1 MTTVQLTTGQ
11 VASKLGISV
20 RTLRYYDSIKLFS
33 PESKQNGGKR
43 LYSEKDLLRL
53 EKITLLKSL
62 SLPLS
67 DIQNLLDELSIEQIL
82 EAHQKHLRAQVAQ
95 LQESLEH
102 TTALL
107 NLYEIEGGL
116 RWDTLLPLVKGPK
129 TEETKSW
136 RSYFDEDELSLLTT
150 RLPKLESNDEIT
162 QQWINVI
169 VRIERCLHE
178 GVGPH
183 SKEGVQ
189 IAREIERL
197 SALTFS
203 GDKELMEKFWDVRK
217 DPASSSPGS
226 GLVPIRPEV
235 IQFVE
240 ACVNPI

>member
-1 MTTVQLTTGQ
+1 MTTVQWTTGQ
-11 VASKLGISV
+11 VSSKLGISV

-33 PESKQNGGKR
+33 PESKQTGGKR
-43 LYSEKDLLRL
+43 LYSEEDLLRL

-62 SLPLS
+62 SLPLN
-67 DIQNLLDELSIEQIL
+67 DIQNLLDELSIKQIL

-102 TTALL
+102 TTGLL
-107 NLYEIEGGL
+107 NLYEMEGGL
-116 RWDTLLPLVKGPK
+116 RWDTLLPLVKGPQK
-129 TEETKSW
+129 EETKSW
-136 RSYFDEDELSLLTT
+136 QSYFDEDELKLLST

-169 VRIERCLHE
+169 VRIERCLHDEIDPQSVE
-178 GVGPH
+178 GA
-183 SKEGVQ
+183 Q

-197 SALTFS
+197 SAVTFA

-217 DPASSSPGS
+217 NPASSDPGS

-240 ACVNPI
+240 DCMTPL

>member
-33 PESKQNGGKR
+33 PKSKKTGGR
-43 LYSEKDLLRL
+43 RIYSEEDLLRL

-67 DIQNLLDELSIEQIL
+67 EIQNLLDELSIKQIL

-107 NLYEIEGGL
+107 NLYGIEGEL
-116 RWDTLLPLVKGPK
+116 RWDTLLPLVRGPQK
-129 TEETKSW
+129 EVKPW
-136 RSYFDEDELSLLTT
+136 QSYFNEDELRLLTT

-178 GVGPH
+178 GIGPH
-183 SKEGVQ
+183 SEEGAQ
-189 IAREIERL
+189 IAREIEGL
-197 SALTFS
+197 SALTFA
-203 GDKELMEKFWDVRK
+203 GDRELMEKFWNVRK
-217 DPASSSPGS
+217 DPASSDPGS
-226 GLVPIRPEV
+226 GLVPIRSEV

-240 ACVNPI
+240 DCMTPS